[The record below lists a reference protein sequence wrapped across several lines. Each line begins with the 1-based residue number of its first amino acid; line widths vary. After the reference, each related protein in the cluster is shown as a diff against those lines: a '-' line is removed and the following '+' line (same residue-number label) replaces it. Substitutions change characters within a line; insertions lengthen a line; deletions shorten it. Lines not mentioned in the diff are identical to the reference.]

1 MIIKVIS
8 GILIVG
14 SATLIGAKLADKKR
28 FRKSL
33 YFELVEFCH
42 KIKSDIGFNNTTTDK
57 LLSSLCDNTLHVLG
71 ICGKDYAVG
80 QNISIEDKRLTID
93 EKEKIADF
101 FNGLGSYGEEG
112 TVNMISHYRDYFSK
126 KYAECDEIY
135 KKTGAFYIKMGA
147 LVGALVYLIVV

>member
-14 SATLIGAKLADKKR
+14 STTLIGVKLADKKR
-28 FRKSL
+28 FRKNL

-42 KIKSDIGFNNTTTDK
+42 KIKSEVGFNNTTTDK
-57 LLSSLCDNTLHVLG
+57 LLLSLSDNTLRVLG

-80 QNISIEDKRLTID
+80 QNINIEDKRLTI
-93 EKEKIADF
+93 EEREIIADF

-126 KYAECDEIY
+126 KYAECDEVY
-135 KKTGAFYIKMGA
+135 KKTSVFYIKMGA